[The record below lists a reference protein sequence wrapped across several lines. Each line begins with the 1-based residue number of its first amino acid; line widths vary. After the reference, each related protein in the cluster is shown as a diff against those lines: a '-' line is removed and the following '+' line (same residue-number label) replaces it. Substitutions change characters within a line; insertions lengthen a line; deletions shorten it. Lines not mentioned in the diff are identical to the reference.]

1 MMKRWTVWLV
11 IFAVAVGLTACSKRK
26 EEAKAPAPPP
36 SSAAKPA
43 VAAAPAAA
51 PAAGSTAQTPTL
63 AGTTWLYDGITVVFQ
78 DETNL
83 LLKGGM
89 ITELAP
95 SGLEATYTLDN
106 GVIEAQVMDQTVTG
120 TFDGAN
126 LVVDGK
132 PAVCQ

>member
-26 EEAKAPAPPP
+26 EEPKAPAPATAP
-36 SSAAKPA
+36 APA
-43 VAAAPAAA
+43 VAPAPTVA

-63 AGTTWLYDGITVVFQ
+63 AGTTWLYDGITVVFR
-78 DETNL
+78 DETAL

-95 SGLEATYTLDN
+95 NGLEGTYTLEN
-106 GVIEAQVMDQTVTG
+106 GVMKAQVMDQTVSG
-120 TFDGAN
+120 TFDGAS

-132 PAVCQ
+132 PAVRQQ